1 MGVVIVTGGSRGIG
15 AATASLAAD
24 RGWRVA
30 VNYLKDQAAADRVV
44 NAIREKGGRAVAIR
58 ADTSDETAVTAMF
71 NHAERELGPV
81 TGLVNNAGWNGGTA
95 TVAELEYDTLRRIFE
110 INVFGYFICAREAV
124 RRMSTERGGPG
135 GAIVNV
141 SSVGA
146 IHGSVGER
154 VHYAATK
161 GAVNSF
167 TTGLSK
173 EVIRQRIRVNAVSPG
188 LIETDMNPA
197 DRLARLVPTVPI
209 NRAADPIEV
218 ARAIL
223 FLLSDEASYMV
234 GANMVVS
241 GGR

>member
-1 MGVVIVTGGSRGIG
+1 MSVVIITGGSRGIG
-15 AATASLAAD
+15 AATASLAAE

-30 VNYLKDQAAADRVV
+30 VNYVRDERAAERVV
-44 NAIREKGGRAVAIR
+44 DGIRQKGGSAIAVR
-58 ADTSDETAVTAMF
+58 ADTSDEAAVTAMF
-71 NHAERELGPV
+71 DQAEQELGPV
-81 TGLVNNAGWNGGTA
+81 TGLVNNAGTNGGTS
-95 TVAELEYDTLRRIFE
+95 TVAELQYETLRRIFE
-110 INVFGYFICAREAV
+110 INVFGYFLCAREAV
-124 RRMSTERGGPG
+124 RRMSTERGGTG
-135 GAIVNV
+135 GAIVNI

-173 EVIRQRIRVNAVSPG
+173 EVIRQGVRVNAVSPG
-188 LIETDMNPA
+188 LIETDMNPP
-197 DRLARLVPTVPI
+197 DRLARLVPSVPI

-218 ARAIL
+218 ARAVL

>member
-1 MGVVIVTGGSRGIG
+1 MSVVIITGGSRGIG
-15 AATASLAAD
+15 AATASLAAE

-30 VNYLKDQAAADRVV
+30 VNYVKDERAAERVV
-44 NAIREKGGRAVAIR
+44 DGIRQKGGSAIAVR
-58 ADTSDETAVTAMF
+58 ADTSDEAAVKAMF
-71 NHAERELGPV
+71 DRAEQELGPV
-81 TGLVNNAGWNGGTA
+81 TGLVNNAGTNGGTS
-95 TVAELEYDTLRRIFE
+95 TVAELQYETLRRIFE
-110 INVFGYFICAREAV
+110 INVFGYFLCAREAV
-124 RRMSTERGGPG
+124 RRMSTERGGKG
-135 GAIVNV
+135 GAIVNI

-173 EVIRQRIRVNAVSPG
+173 EVIRQGIRVNAVSPG
-188 LIETDMNPA
+188 LIETDMNPP
-197 DRLARLVPTVPI
+197 DRLARLVPSVPI
-209 NRAADPIEV
+209 NRAADTIEV
-218 ARAIL
+218 AHAVL